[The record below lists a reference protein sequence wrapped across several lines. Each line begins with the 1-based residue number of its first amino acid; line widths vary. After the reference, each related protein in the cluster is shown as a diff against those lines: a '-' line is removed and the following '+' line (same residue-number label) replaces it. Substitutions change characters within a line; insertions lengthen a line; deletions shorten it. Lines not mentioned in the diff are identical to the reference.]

1 MDDELI
7 RQEVLHDLHQ
17 SEMLDSSTIYVTV
30 DDEKVVLD
38 GTVVSEGER
47 RVAEDIAERS
57 QGVSEVESH
66 LRIHQSEHPGIQVE
80 ERF

>member
-1 MDDELI
+1 MDDELL

-17 SEMLDSSTIYVTV
+17 SEVLDSSTIYVTV
-30 DDEKVVLD
+30 DQEKVVLD
-38 GTVVSEGER
+38 GTVVSDGER

-57 QGVSEVESH
+57 PGVSEVENH